1 MAKYESK
8 YKELMFYVD
17 GSPRKFKAGRYSTD
31 NKAEQDALAKLADV
45 KRVDE
50 PKPAAPKQSE
60 EKPKAKAKPSAK

>member
-17 GSPRKFKAGRYSTD
+17 GSPRSFKAGRYSTD

-50 PKPAAPKQSE
+50 PAPAPTKQPE
-60 EKPKAKAKPSAK
+60 DKPKAKAKPSAK

>member
-17 GSPRKFKAGRYSTD
+17 NSPRKFIAGKFETD
-31 NKAEQDALAKLADV
+31 DKAEQEALAKLADV

-50 PKPAAPKQSE
+50 PAPAPKAKPE
-60 EKPKAKAKPSAK
+60 VAPKAKAKSSGK